1 MSTQISGELT
11 LTLPEGWWLIGLED
25 EEERV
30 GAVEAIVADTFPIEG
45 PAARFRETFVR
56 DLLDMTA
63 KAARGGALALAMS
76 VAGPGSGTVPASLTI
91 VRIPAASVRNDDG
104 ARLAARLLEGN
115 PPGVSVDRAECR
127 FGPVVRRVRTSAETL
142 SPAPDGPAPESLLVD
157 YWLEPEPGQ
166 GLLSLVF
173 ASPLPDLRDSLLD
186 LFDAI
191 VASIGVLP
199 DAQETAQPQIPG
211 GGVDASSSAV
221 ARS

>member
-1 MSTQISGELT
+1 MSAQISGELT

-25 EEERV
+25 DEERI
-30 GAVEAIVADTFPIEG
+30 GAVEAVVADTFPREG
-45 PAARFRETFVR
+45 PGARFRTTFVR

-63 KAARGGALALAMS
+63 KAAHGGALALAMS

-91 VRIPAASVRNDDG
+91 VRIPGASVRKDG
-104 ARLAARLLEGN
+104 GVRLAARLLAGN

-127 FGPVVRRVRTSAETL
+127 FGPVVRRVRTSAETM
-142 SPAPDGPAPESLLVD
+142 SPAPDGPTPESLVVD
-157 YWLEPEPGQ
+157 YWLEPEPGK

-173 ASPLPDLRDSLLD
+173 ASPLPDMRESLLD

-191 VASIGVLP
+191 VASVGVLP
-199 DAQETAQPQIPG
+199 DARETSGPEINDG
-211 GGVDASSSAV
+211 RVDAPSSAV